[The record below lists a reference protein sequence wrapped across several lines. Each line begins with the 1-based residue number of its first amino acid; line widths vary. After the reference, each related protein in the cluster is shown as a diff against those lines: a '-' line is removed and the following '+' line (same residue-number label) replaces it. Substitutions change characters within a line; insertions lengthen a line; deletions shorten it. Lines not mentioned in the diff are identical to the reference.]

1 MTRKSPSRTPETIP
15 PASWSAQSGYHKQ
28 KKLDYPLAETA
39 QIPSR
44 GEQKGKKKW
53 GRAEKEGQNVLT
65 TPHPTTLMAFQLNL
79 FEAYNVTCS
88 HDPCLWLLRDWE
100 TSFLAHIESYFG
112 VIWIGLCA
120 VSDLY
125 ILGYI
130 WFCLWGTAEGPGG
143 EGRWCWPAR
152 WAADQAGTIDN
163 WIIGSVRSVALTLSQ
178 PLGGVCGICW
188 FMQLARRVVF
198 LRYFFWPTNMF
209 GKWWGWGLVLLLS
222 CVNLFTTKQ
231 I

>member
-1 MTRKSPSRTPETIP
+1 MGKSREGRPKCTHYSSPNHINGVSTQSIWSIQCNLLTWPVSLTPQRLRNIFP
-15 PASWSAQSGYHKQ
+15 RSHWVLFWCH
-28 KKLDYPLAETA
+28 LD
-39 QIPSR
+39 
-44 GEQKGKKKW
+44 W
-53 GRAEKEGQNVLT
+53 
-65 TPHPTTLMAFQLNL
+65 TLCGFR
-79 FEAYNVTCS
+79 F
-88 HDPCLWLLRDWE
+88 
-100 TSFLAHIESYFG
+100 IYF
-112 VIWIGLCA
+112 
-120 VSDLY
+120 
-125 ILGYI
+125 GYI